1 MKNQATAGRP
11 RCRRLA
17 LALAIPSLAGSLAL
31 LSACSREEPK
41 ADSGAGAASASAPES
56 VKDTPPGAA
65 GPAAKAD
72 DGSVLPVTT
81 QTEGGATQTRLEGLV
96 PDDGHR
102 HAAGETHGAAG
113 ATPSGGAP
121 GGAATSGTQARLDVA
136 QPDHDFGT
144 RIEGEVLTHT
154 YDMKSSGPAELIIT
168 TAKPTCG
175 CTVSKLE
182 VVGADGARTL
192 YKFGDPIAPG
202 TELKLEAQLDTKNKH
217 NSAAS
222 KINISCNDPRQ
233 TVTLGLST
241 RLDTYF
247 NVSPTTIDFGEVSIA
262 DTLERTIEVSGKKP
276 GPFLLTQDAR
286 GPGPQGL
293 RIELIPVD
301 PTPEGKAERWTA
313 KVTLGPDA
321 REGPVGFPVSLH
333 SDEVV
338 QGAAPGPDGS
348 TPTYGATVM
357 VTARV
362 RGLISYEPQYL
373 SFGLV
378 RPGQIVSRSIKVK
391 SYDPEF
397 TFAEPRIRLVGP
409 NPAKP
414 EFAWA
419 SSFSHVL
426 RPSQDNK
433 EFDVELTLDG
443 LPETVDGSFQGRVL
457 IETGHPS
464 KPEVEV
470 LFSGVCRPGVN
481 AASQAVP
488 LPPPQPQTS
497 RQGG

>member
-17 LALAIPSLAGSLAL
+17 LALALPSLAGSLAL
-31 LSACSREEPK
+31 LAACSREEPK
-41 ADSGAGAASASAPES
+41 ADPGAGAATASAPED
-56 VKDTPPGAA
+56 VKGTPPASAA
-65 GPAAKAD
+65 TAD
-72 DGSVLPVTT
+72 DGLPVTT
-81 QTEGGATQTRLEGLV
+81 QSEGGATQTRLEGV
-96 PDDGHR
+96 DEHAGHR

-113 ATPSGGAP
+113 ATATGGAP
-121 GGAATSGTQARLDVA
+121 PGAATSGTQARLDVV
-136 QPDHDFGT
+136 QPDFDFGM
-144 RIEGEVLTHT
+144 RIEGEVLNHT
-154 YDMKSSGPAELIIT
+154 YDMKSSGPADLIIT

-175 CTVSKLE
+175 CTVTKLE
-182 VVGADGARTL
+182 MVGADGARTL

-247 NVSPTTIDFGEVSIA
+247 NVSPTSIDFGEVSIA

-293 RIELIPVD
+293 RIELTPVD

-338 QGAAPGPDGS
+338 QGAAPAPDGS

-397 TFAEPRIRLVGP
+397 TFAEPKIRLVGP

-497 RQGG
+497 GQGG

>member
-1 MKNQATAGRP
+1 MNNQATSGRP
-11 RCRRLA
+11 RCRRLL

-31 LSACSREEPK
+31 LSACSGEESKP
-41 ADSGAGAASASAPES
+41 GAGVGPATASAPATAAVPERGTGATTT
-56 VKDTPPGAA
+56 TPAGIAADAGAQ
-65 GPAAKAD
+65 
-72 DGSVLPVTT
+72 PVTT
-81 QTEGGATQTRLEGLV
+81 QSETGTTQTRLDADEHAGHSHAEGQ
-96 PDDGHR
+96 GHGV
-102 HAAGETHGAAG
+102 AS
-113 ATPSGGAP
+113 TPTSAP
-121 GGAATSGTQARLDVA
+121 GAKATGDQARLDVVQA
-136 QPDHDFGT
+136 EHDFGM
-144 RIEGEVLTHT
+144 RIEGEVLLHT
-154 YDMKSSGPAELIIT
+154 YDMKSSGPGDLIIT

-175 CTVSKLE
+175 CTVTKLE

-217 NSAAS
+217 NSASS
-222 KINISCNDPRQ
+222 KINIFCNDPRT

-247 NVSPTTIDFGEVSIA
+247 NVSPNAIDFGEVSIA

-286 GPGPQGL
+286 GPGPQGF
-293 RIELIPVD
+293 RIELTPVD

-321 REGPVGFPVSLH
+321 REGPIGYPVSLH
-333 SDEVV
+333 SDELV

-348 TPTYGATVM
+348 TPSYGVTVM

-362 RGLISYEPQYL
+362 RGLISFEPQYL

-397 TFAEPRIRLVGP
+397 AFSEPKVRLVGP

-414 EFAWA
+414 DFAWTD
-419 SSFSHVL
+419 SFSHVV
-426 RPSQDNK
+426 RPAQDNK

-443 LPETVDGSFQGRVL
+443 LPETVDGSFQGRVV
-457 IETGHPS
+457 IETGHPT